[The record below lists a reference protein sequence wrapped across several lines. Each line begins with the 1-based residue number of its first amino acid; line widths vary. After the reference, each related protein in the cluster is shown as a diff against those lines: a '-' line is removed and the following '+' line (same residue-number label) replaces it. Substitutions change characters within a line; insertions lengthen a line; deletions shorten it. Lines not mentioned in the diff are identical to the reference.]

1 MNKKILI
8 TILSLLSILIL
19 SCNAS
24 DKTGSGT
31 TGGNGIK
38 TYAGTWTLDIQ
49 NLKVVI
55 VDDNNVTFDGEQM
68 SSINK
73 EGDGVY
79 LIRFMN
85 SKSGDIFLR
94 LNFNN
99 NTFEL
104 GPWATQQVGD
114 QGTITKS

>member
-1 MNKKILI
+1 M
-8 TILSLLSILIL
+8 

-49 NLKVVI
+49 NLNVVI

-73 EGDGVY
+73 EGDGIY

-99 NTFEL
+99 NTYEL
-104 GPWATQQVGD
+104 GPWATGQVGD
-114 QGTITKS
+114 KGTITRS